1 MEPLLY
7 RFCQEKGYTFRIGM
21 PELLDYCVLEYSFAL
36 WQWGT
41 PVAQI
46 PSTQADT
53 QTLFDHL
60 MRISSPDYFAED
72 GANISFFVQAAR
84 ELGYYGY
91 DVKPFKKLLSI
102 SSAQGY
108 LNRIMLP
115 KELVDKVPF
124 RPNLYNKVYT
134 FLRDNDPKMLFIYGE
149 IDPWSAAM
157 VPVFKGK
164 QNEKVY
170 IQPQGSHRARISNMP
185 EELKAEILT
194 QLNQWLA
201 E

>member
-1 MEPLLY
+1 M
-7 RFCQEKGYTFRIGM
+7 
-21 PELLDYCVLEYSFAL
+21 
-36 WQWGT
+36 
-41 PVAQI
+41 
-46 PSTQADT
+46 
-53 QTLFDHL
+53 
-60 MRISSPDYFAED
+60 
-72 GANISFFVQAAR
+72 
-84 ELGYYGY
+84 
-91 DVKPFKKLLSI
+91 
-102 SSAQGY
+102 
-108 LNRIMLP
+108 
-115 KELVDKVPF
+115 DKVPF
-124 RPNLYNKVYT
+124 RPDLYNKVYT

-170 IQPQGSHRARISNMP
+170 IQPRGSHRARISNMP

>member
-1 MEPLLY
+1 M
-7 RFCQEKGYTFRIGM
+7 
-21 PELLDYCVLEYSFAL
+21 
-36 WQWGT
+36 
-41 PVAQI
+41 
-46 PSTQADT
+46 
-53 QTLFDHL
+53 
-60 MRISSPDYFAED
+60 
-72 GANISFFVQAAR
+72 
-84 ELGYYGY
+84 GYYGY
-91 DVKPFKKLLSI
+91 DVKPFKGLLSI
-102 SSAQGY
+102 SSTQGY

-124 RPNLYNKVYT
+124 RPDLYNKVYT

-157 VPVFKGK
+157 VPIFKGK

-170 IQPQGSHRARISNMP
+170 IQPRGSHRARISNMP
-185 EELKAEILT
+185 EELKTEILT